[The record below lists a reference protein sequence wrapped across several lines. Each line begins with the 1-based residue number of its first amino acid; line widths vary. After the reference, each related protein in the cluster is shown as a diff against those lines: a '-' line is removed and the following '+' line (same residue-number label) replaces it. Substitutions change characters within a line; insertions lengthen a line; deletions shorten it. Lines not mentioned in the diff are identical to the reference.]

1 MEVKRHSGQTKV
13 SVRLPRFKEVGVL
26 KKKMQ
31 ITKTSSL
38 SRRGKAR
45 EDEVNLKSKY
55 TDPESQI

>member
-13 SVRLPRFKEVGVL
+13 SVRWPRFKEVGVL
-26 KKKMQ
+26 KRKMQ

-38 SRRGKAR
+38 SRTGKAR

>member
-1 MEVKRHSGQTKV
+1 MEVQRHSGQTKV

-55 TDPESQI
+55 TDPKSQI